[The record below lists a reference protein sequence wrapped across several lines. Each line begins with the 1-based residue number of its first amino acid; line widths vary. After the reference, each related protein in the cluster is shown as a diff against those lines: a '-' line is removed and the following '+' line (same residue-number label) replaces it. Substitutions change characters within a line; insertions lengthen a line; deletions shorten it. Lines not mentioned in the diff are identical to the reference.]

1 MSATDRRGGKPLSR
15 QGHIGRRGLLLGAGA
30 AGLALATGCSGAGD
44 GGGRSLRVSAYGGN
58 FEQALREHIYP
69 LFTEATGIRVESMPQ
84 PAGLQFLLQLIEAN
98 KAGQTPMDLCIS
110 APVDVM
116 RGNAAGLWRTYD
128 TARIPNLAN
137 LPEAYVTR
145 GPDGVAAIGAVGWFF
160 TMVTNPQVI
169 NSTPTSWTELWAP
182 GRRNAWGLAGTGA
195 GPMFEVTAATYF
207 DGPDM
212 LNTEAGIR
220 ACVEKMAGL
229 KPNTR
234 LWWESEGTMQTALEN
249 GEVQGGVYFADV
261 AQTLIQSGANLEVVF
276 PKEGP
281 VIDFGSWCQ
290 PSASTKT
297 EEAHAFINFMLSP
310 QAQNLIASR
319 MNAPPLIR
327 EDLLTLDETVR
338 AKVTSPTPPITT
350 NLEARRLHMDLMMR
364 EFSQMLAS

>member
-169 NSTPTSWTELWAP
+169 NSTPTSWTDATPGGWPAREPAP
-182 GRRNAWGLAGTGA
+182 
-195 GPMFEVTAATYF
+195 
-207 DGPDM
+207 
-212 LNTEAGIR
+212 
-220 ACVEKMAGL
+220 C
-229 KPNTR
+229 
-234 LWWESEGTMQTALEN
+234 
-249 GEVQGGVYFADV
+249 
-261 AQTLIQSGANLEVVF
+261 
-276 PKEGP
+276 
-281 VIDFGSWCQ
+281 
-290 PSASTKT
+290 
-297 EEAHAFINFMLSP
+297 
-310 QAQNLIASR
+310 SR
-319 MNAPPLIR
+319 
-327 EDLLTLDETVR
+327 
-338 AKVTSPTPPITT
+338 
-350 NLEARRLHMDLMMR
+350 
-364 EFSQMLAS
+364 